1 MNANKT
7 IIEMLEK
14 VAIASTEDTPTKLA
28 AAVVMRNKIISIGIN
43 QMKSHTFQKKYG
55 RNDESIFLHAET
67 DAIKNALK
75 VIDMEELSKCNLYI
89 VRVKKPK
96 PKSKEWVWG
105 LAKPCSGCQRA
116 IATFGIRN
124 VIYTTDITGKYEV
137 LK

>member
-28 AAVVMRNKIISIGIN
+28 AAVVMRNKIISIGVN
-43 QMKSHTFQKKYG
+43 QRKSHPFQKKYG
-55 RNDESIFLHAET
+55 RNDESIFWHAET

-75 VIDMEELSKCNLYI
+75 VIDVDDLTRCDLYI

-105 LAKPCSGCQRA
+105 LAAPCDGCRRA

-124 VIYTTDITGKYEV
+124 VIYTTDVTGKYEV